1 MELGVNIIV
10 DSILDVNEV
19 KSLMKLQITT
29 QVYWVDPRLTY
40 TNLFKNKLNVITT
53 EQKERLWLPSLI
65 VDTTK
70 DKEEISFN
78 DESTLGKINLKK
90 DFDVKTAEWE
100 VVQNYRKYA
109 GYEGYC
115 FLISIF
121 FYFLIHG

>member
-70 DKEEISFN
+70 DKDEISFN

-109 GYEGYC
+109 GYEGY
-115 FLISIF
+115 
-121 FYFLIHG
+121 